1 MGKWLL
7 GLLALALL
15 VAAAL
20 AAAYVLYHQP
30 LAEDL
35 EDARREASLL
45 AQERS
50 TLKSR
55 VSDLE
60 HMLDQLRAE
69 SEELAAEVEA
79 KEAQLAELQATQDE
93 LVGEL
98 EQEIADG
105 QIQVQRLRG
114 QLRVDMVDEILFDSG
129 KATLKP
135 EGQEV
140 LTRVASVLE
149 GANRIVQV
157 QGHTDNVPIRGR
169 LAERF
174 PTNWEL
180 SAARAVN
187 VVRFLQEEAG
197 LDPQSL
203 SATGLSEYRPRAAN
217 DTVEGRQ
224 KNRRIEILLV
234 PPFEPGA
241 DEKPEARFPIPWEG
255 TRQAEGENRGSPG
268 WEPGLQSW
276 PWQASGSLVHE
287 TGWSLAAGS

>member
-7 GLLALALL
+7 SLLAIVLI
-15 VAAAL
+15 VVAAL
-20 AAAYVLYHQP
+20 AASYLLYYLP
-30 LAEDL
+30 LTQDL

-50 TLKSR
+50 TLKNR

-60 HMLDQLRAE
+60 HMLGELRTESAE
-69 SEELAAEVEA
+69 LEA
-79 KEAQLAELQATQDE
+79 RVQEKESQLAELQSMQDE
-93 LVGEL
+93 LVSEL

-105 QIQVQRLRG
+105 QIQVRRLRG

-129 KATLKP
+129 EATLKE
-135 EGQEV
+135 EGQAV
-140 LTRVASVLE
+140 LKKVASVLVN
-149 GANRIVQV
+149 ANRVIQV
-157 QGHTDNVPIRGR
+157 QGHTDNVPIKGR
-169 LAERF
+169 LAEHF

-203 SATGLSEYRPRAAN
+203 SATGLSEYRPRATN
-217 DTVEGRQ
+217 DTNEGRQ

-234 PPFEPGA
+234 PPFEP
-241 DEKPEARFPIPWEG
+241 
-255 TRQAEGENRGSPG
+255 
-268 WEPGLQSW
+268 EPDSEH
-276 PWQASGSLVHE
+276 P
-287 TGWSLAAGS
+287 

>member
-7 GLLALALL
+7 GLLAILL
-15 VAAAL
+15 IVAAAL
-20 AAAYVLYHQP
+20 AAAYLMYYQP
-30 LAEDL
+30 LTQDL

-50 TLKSR
+50 NLKSR

-60 HMLDQLRAE
+60 HMLGELRTESAE
-69 SEELAAEVEA
+69 LEAEVQE
-79 KEAQLAELQATQDE
+79 KERRLAELQATQDE
-93 LVGEL
+93 LVSEL

-135 EGQEV
+135 EGQVV
-140 LTRVASVLE
+140 LTKVAAVLAN
-149 GANRIVQV
+149 ANRIIQV

-174 PTNWEL
+174 ATNWEL

-197 LDPQSL
+197 LAPESL
-203 SATGLSEYRPRAAN
+203 SATGLSEYRPRESN
-217 DTVEGRQ
+217 DTEEGRQ
-224 KNRRIEILLV
+224 MNRRIEILLV
-234 PPFEPGA
+234 PPFEPES
-241 DEKPEARFPIPWEG
+241 DSEAP
-255 TRQAEGENRGSPG
+255 
-268 WEPGLQSW
+268 
-276 PWQASGSLVHE
+276 
-287 TGWSLAAGS
+287 

>member
-7 GLLALALL
+7 SLLAIVLI
-15 VAAAL
+15 VVAAL
-20 AAAYVLYHQP
+20 AASYLLYYLP
-30 LAEDL
+30 LTQDL

-60 HMLDQLRAE
+60 HMLGELRTESAE
-69 SEELAAEVEA
+69 LEA
-79 KEAQLAELQATQDE
+79 RVQEKESQLAELQSMQDE
-93 LVGEL
+93 LVSEL

-105 QIQVQRLRG
+105 QIQVRRLRG

-129 KATLKP
+129 EATLKE
-135 EGQEV
+135 EGKTV
-140 LTRVASVLE
+140 LKKIASVLVT
-149 GANRIVQV
+149 ANRVIQV
-157 QGHTDNVPIRGR
+157 QGHTDNVPIKGR
-169 LAERF
+169 LAEYF

-203 SATGLSEYRPRAAN
+203 SATGLSEYRPRATN
-217 DTVEGRQ
+217 DTNEGRQ

-234 PPFEPGA
+234 PPFEP
-241 DEKPEARFPIPWEG
+241 
-255 TRQAEGENRGSPG
+255 
-268 WEPGLQSW
+268 EPDSEH
-276 PWQASGSLVHE
+276 P
-287 TGWSLAAGS
+287 

>member
-7 GLLALALL
+7 SLLAIVLI
-15 VAAAL
+15 VVAAL
-20 AAAYVLYHQP
+20 AASYLLYYLP
-30 LAEDL
+30 LTQDL

-60 HMLDQLRAE
+60 HMLGELRTESAE
-69 SEELAAEVEA
+69 LEA
-79 KEAQLAELQATQDE
+79 RVQEKESQLAELQSMQDE
-93 LVGEL
+93 LVSEL

-105 QIQVQRLRG
+105 QIQVRRLRG

-129 KATLKP
+129 EATLKE
-135 EGQEV
+135 EGQTV
-140 LTRVASVLE
+140 LKKIASVLVT
-149 GANRIVQV
+149 ANRVIQV
-157 QGHTDNVPIRGR
+157 QGHTDNVPIKGR
-169 LAERF
+169 LAEHF

-203 SATGLSEYRPRAAN
+203 SATGLSEYRPRATN
-217 DTVEGRQ
+217 DTNEGRQ

-234 PPFEPGA
+234 PPFEP
-241 DEKPEARFPIPWEG
+241 
-255 TRQAEGENRGSPG
+255 
-268 WEPGLQSW
+268 EPDSEH
-276 PWQASGSLVHE
+276 P
-287 TGWSLAAGS
+287 

>member
-7 GLLALALL
+7 SLLAIVLI

-20 AAAYVLYHQP
+20 TAFYLLYYLP
-30 LAEDL
+30 LTQDL
-35 EDARREASLL
+35 EDARREASFL

-55 VSDLE
+55 VSDVE
-60 HMLDQLRAE
+60 HMLGELRAE
-69 SEELAAEVEA
+69 SSELEA
-79 KEAQLAELQATQDE
+79 RVQEKEAQLAELQSMQDE
-93 LVGEL
+93 LVSEL

-105 QIQVQRLRG
+105 QIQVRRLRG
-114 QLRVDMVDEILFDSG
+114 QLRVDMVDEILFSSG
-129 KATLKP
+129 EATLKE
-135 EGQEV
+135 EGRAV
-140 LTRVASVLE
+140 LMKVASVLVH
-149 GANRIVQV
+149 ANRVAQV

-203 SATGLSEYRPRAAN
+203 SATGLSEYRPRATN
-217 DTVEGRQ
+217 DTDEGRQ

-234 PPFEPGA
+234 PPFEPEPNAA
-241 DEKPEARFPIPWEG
+241 DP
-255 TRQAEGENRGSPG
+255 
-268 WEPGLQSW
+268 
-276 PWQASGSLVHE
+276 
-287 TGWSLAAGS
+287 

>member
-7 GLLALALL
+7 GLLAIVLI

-20 AAAYVLYHQP
+20 AAAYLLYYQP
-30 LAEDL
+30 LEQDL

-50 TLKSR
+50 TLSSR

-60 HMLDQLRAE
+60 HMLGELRTESAE
-69 SEELAAEVEA
+69 LEAQVEA

-93 LVGEL
+93 LVSEL

-129 KATLKP
+129 EATLKP
-135 EGQEV
+135 EGQAILTKVAAV
-140 LTRVASVLE
+140 LAN
-149 GANRIVQV
+149 ANRVIQV

-180 SAARAVN
+180 STARAVN

-203 SATGLSEYRPRAAN
+203 SATGLSEYRPRESN
-217 DTVEGRQ
+217 DTDEGRQ

-234 PPFEPGA
+234 PPFEP
-241 DEKPEARFPIPWEG
+241 EPEAP
-255 TRQAEGENRGSPG
+255 
-268 WEPGLQSW
+268 
-276 PWQASGSLVHE
+276 
-287 TGWSLAAGS
+287 

>member
-7 GLLALALL
+7 TLLAIVLI

-20 AAAYVLYHQP
+20 AAAFLLYYQP
-30 LAEDL
+30 LERDL

-60 HMLDQLRAE
+60 HMLGELRTESAE
-69 SEELAAEVEA
+69 LEA
-79 KEAQLAELQATQDE
+79 RVQEKEAQLAELEATQDE
-93 LVGEL
+93 LVTEL
-98 EQEIADG
+98 EQEIASG

-129 KATLKP
+129 EATLKP
-135 EGQEV
+135 EGQAV
-140 LTRVASVLE
+140 LTKVAAVLAN
-149 GANRIVQV
+149 ANRIIQV

-180 SAARAVN
+180 SATRAVN
-187 VVRFLQEEAG
+187 VVRFLQDDAG
-197 LDPQSL
+197 LDPETL
-203 SATGLSEYRPRAAN
+203 SATGLSEYRPRETN
-217 DTVEGRQ
+217 ETEQGRQ

-234 PPFEPGA
+234 PPFEP
-241 DEKPEARFPIPWEG
+241 
-255 TRQAEGENRGSPG
+255 
-268 WEPGLQSW
+268 EPDSA
-276 PWQASGSLVHE
+276 P
-287 TGWSLAAGS
+287 

>member
-7 GLLALALL
+7 SLLAIVVI

-20 AAAYVLYHQP
+20 AAAYLLYHQP
-30 LAEDL
+30 MQQDL

-50 TLKSR
+50 ALQGR

-60 HMLDQLRAE
+60 HMLGELRDESAE
-69 SEELAAEVEA
+69 LEA
-79 KEAQLAELQATQDE
+79 RVQEKEAQLAELQSTQDE
-93 LVGEL
+93 LLSEL

-105 QIQVQRLRG
+105 QIQVERLRG

-129 KATLKP
+129 EATLKP
-135 EGQEV
+135 EGQDV
-140 LTRVASVLE
+140 LTRVAAVLVN
-149 GANRIVQV
+149 ANRIVQV

-187 VVRFLQEEAG
+187 VVRFLQDQAG
-197 LDPQSL
+197 LDPESL
-203 SATGLSEYRPRAAN
+203 SATGLSEYRPRESN
-217 DTVEGRQ
+217 DTEGGRQ

-234 PPFEPGA
+234 PPFEPA
-241 DEKPEARFPIPWEG
+241 PDLEPEAP
-255 TRQAEGENRGSPG
+255 
-268 WEPGLQSW
+268 
-276 PWQASGSLVHE
+276 
-287 TGWSLAAGS
+287 

>member
-7 GLLALALL
+7 SLLAIVLI
-15 VAAAL
+15 VVAAL
-20 AAAYVLYHQP
+20 AASYLLYYLP
-30 LAEDL
+30 LTQDL

-60 HMLDQLRAE
+60 HMLGELRTESAE
-69 SEELAAEVEA
+69 LEA
-79 KEAQLAELQATQDE
+79 RVQEKESQLAELQSMQDE
-93 LVGEL
+93 LVSEL

-105 QIQVQRLRG
+105 QIQVRRLRG

-129 KATLKP
+129 EATLKE
-135 EGQEV
+135 EGQTV
-140 LTRVASVLE
+140 LKKIASVLVT
-149 GANRIVQV
+149 ANRVIQV
-157 QGHTDNVPIRGR
+157 QGHTDNVPIKGR
-169 LAERF
+169 LAAHF

-203 SATGLSEYRPRAAN
+203 SATGLSEYRPRATN
-217 DTVEGRQ
+217 DTNEGRQ

-234 PPFEPGA
+234 PPFEP
-241 DEKPEARFPIPWEG
+241 
-255 TRQAEGENRGSPG
+255 
-268 WEPGLQSW
+268 EPDSEH
-276 PWQASGSLVHE
+276 P
-287 TGWSLAAGS
+287 

>member
-7 GLLALALL
+7 GFLVMMVL

-20 AAAYVLYHQP
+20 GAAFLFYYQP
-30 LAEDL
+30 QTKAL

-50 TLKSR
+50 ALKSR

-60 HMLDQLRAE
+60 HMLGELRTESAE
-69 SEELAAEVEA
+69 LEADIEA
-79 KEAQLAELQATQDE
+79 KEAKLAKLQATQDE
-93 LVGEL
+93 LVSEL

-105 QIQVQRLRG
+105 HIQVERLRG

-129 KATLKP
+129 EATLKP

-140 LTRVASVLE
+140 LKRVAAVLAN
-149 GANRIVQV
+149 ANRVIQV
-157 QGHTDNVPIRGR
+157 QGHTDNVPIKGR

-180 SAARAVN
+180 SAARAVG
-187 VVRFLQEEAG
+187 VVRFLQERAG
-197 LDPQSL
+197 LDPRTL
-203 SATGLSEYRPRAAN
+203 SATGLSEYRPRESN
-217 DTVEGRQ
+217 DTEAGRQ

-234 PPFEPGA
+234 PPFEPETEGA
-241 DEKPEARFPIPWEG
+241 ALP
-255 TRQAEGENRGSPG
+255 
-268 WEPGLQSW
+268 
-276 PWQASGSLVHE
+276 
-287 TGWSLAAGS
+287 

>member
-7 GLLALALL
+7 SLLAIVLI

-20 AAAYVLYHQP
+20 AAFYLLYYRP
-30 LAEDL
+30 LTQDL

-60 HMLDQLRAE
+60 HMLDELRAE
-69 SEELAAEVEA
+69 SADLEA
-79 KEAQLAELQATQDE
+79 RVQEKETRLAELQSTQDE
-93 LVGEL
+93 LVSEL

-129 KATLKP
+129 RATLKA
-135 EGQEV
+135 EGQAV
-140 LTRVASVLE
+140 LKKVASVLIN
-149 GANRIVQV
+149 ANRIIQV
-157 QGHTDNVPIRGR
+157 QGHTDNVPIKGR
-169 LAERF
+169 LAARF

-180 SAARAVN
+180 SATRAVN

-197 LDPQSL
+197 LDPKSL
-203 SATGLSEYRPRAAN
+203 SATGLSEYRPRAPN
-217 DTVEGRQ
+217 DTPEDRQ

-234 PPFEPGA
+234 PPFEP
-241 DEKPEARFPIPWEG
+241 
-255 TRQAEGENRGSPG
+255 
-268 WEPGLQSW
+268 EPNS
-276 PWQASGSLVHE
+276 
-287 TGWSLAAGS
+287 AAHP

>member
-7 GLLALALL
+7 GLLAIVLI

-20 AAAYVLYHQP
+20 AAAYLLYYQP
-30 LAEDL
+30 LTQDL
-35 EDARREASLL
+35 QDARREASLL

-60 HMLDQLRAE
+60 HMLGELRAE
-69 SEELAAEVEA
+69 STDLEA
-79 KEAQLAELQATQDE
+79 RVQEKEARLAELQSTQDE
-93 LVGEL
+93 LVSEL

-129 KATLKP
+129 EATLK
-135 EGQEV
+135 EGGQTV
-140 LTRVASVLE
+140 LKKVASVLIN
-149 GANRIVQV
+149 ANRIIQV
-157 QGHTDNVPIRGR
+157 QGHTDNVPIKGR
-169 LAERF
+169 LSERF

-197 LDPQSL
+197 LDAKSL
-203 SATGLSEYRPRAAN
+203 SATGLSEYRPRETN
-217 DTVEGRQ
+217 ETEEGRQ

-234 PPFEPGA
+234 PPFEP
-241 DEKPEARFPIPWEG
+241 DP
-255 TRQAEGENRGSPG
+255 NS
-268 WEPGLQSW
+268 
-276 PWQASGSLVHE
+276 
-287 TGWSLAAGS
+287 AAVP

>member
-7 GLLALALL
+7 SLLAIVLI
-15 VAAAL
+15 VVAAL
-20 AAAYVLYHQP
+20 AASYLLYYLP
-30 LAEDL
+30 LTQDL

-60 HMLDQLRAE
+60 HMLGELRTESAE
-69 SEELAAEVEA
+69 LEA
-79 KEAQLAELQATQDE
+79 RVQEKESQLAELQSMQDE
-93 LVGEL
+93 LVSEL

-105 QIQVQRLRG
+105 QIQVRRLRG

-129 KATLKP
+129 EATLKE
-135 EGQEV
+135 EGQTV
-140 LTRVASVLE
+140 LKKIASVLVT
-149 GANRIVQV
+149 ANRVIQV
-157 QGHTDNVPIRGR
+157 QGHTDNVPIKGR
-169 LAERF
+169 LAEHF
-174 PTNWEL
+174 PTNWDL

-203 SATGLSEYRPRAAN
+203 SATGLSEYRPRATN
-217 DTVEGRQ
+217 DTNEGRQ

-234 PPFEPGA
+234 PPFEP
-241 DEKPEARFPIPWEG
+241 
-255 TRQAEGENRGSPG
+255 
-268 WEPGLQSW
+268 EPDSEH
-276 PWQASGSLVHE
+276 P
-287 TGWSLAAGS
+287 

>member
-7 GLLALALL
+7 SLLAIVVIVVAAL
-15 VAAAL
+15 VASYL
-20 AAAYVLYHQP
+20 LYYLP
-30 LAEDL
+30 LTQDL

-50 TLKSR
+50 TLNSR

-60 HMLDQLRAE
+60 HMLGELRAE
-69 SEELAAEVEA
+69 SAELEA
-79 KEAQLAELQATQDE
+79 RVQEKESQLAELQSMQDE
-93 LVGEL
+93 LVSEL

-105 QIQVQRLRG
+105 QIQVRRLRG

-129 KATLKP
+129 EATLK
-135 EGQEV
+135 EKGQAV
-140 LTRVASVLE
+140 LKKVASVLVN
-149 GANRIVQV
+149 ANRVVQV
-157 QGHTDNVPIRGR
+157 QGHTDNVPIKGR

-203 SATGLSEYRPRAAN
+203 SATGLSEYRPRATN
-217 DTVEGRQ
+217 DTNEGRQ

-234 PPFEPGA
+234 PPFDPEP
-241 DEKPEARFPIPWEG
+241 EHP
-255 TRQAEGENRGSPG
+255 
-268 WEPGLQSW
+268 
-276 PWQASGSLVHE
+276 
-287 TGWSLAAGS
+287 